1 MALIC
6 VCLFVATVKINAMQI
21 VHDGSNETS
30 PTIWSC
36 YANLNHYY
44 LFISL
49 EIDFLYGL

>member
-1 MALIC
+1 MSVILVVKMELIC

-21 VHDGSNETS
+21 VRDGSNEPS

-44 LFISL
+44 YS
-49 EIDFLYGL
+49 FL